1 MNDNLYRTMALD
13 YGEVRIGIAISDLMG
28 IVANG
33 VETYTR
39 TKNVDIDI
47 EHIAKLIAERNVK
60 LLVVGLP
67 LNMDGSEG
75 ERVQATKAFVDKL
88 LERVNIKVDYIDER
102 LTSVSAEDI
111 LLSAD
116 VSRSK
121 RKKVIDKLA
130 ATIILQNYLDS
141 NKRR

>member
-1 MNDNLYRTMALD
+1 MALD

>member
-88 LERVNIKVDYIDER
+88 LEKVNIKVDYIDER

>member
-1 MNDNLYRTMALD
+1 MALD

-88 LERVNIKVDYIDER
+88 LEKVNIKVDYIDER